1 MQRYFID
8 AKNIDGS
15 YIHIDSYN
23 HEHMQRVMRYRS
35 GDQVICI
42 LPDQHVYIYE
52 IVDMDKGILQQKEE
66 LLENNELDVQVT
78 LIYGLPKNDK
88 FEWVLQKATELGV
101 TRIVPF
107 LSNIKDTH
115 PVVPKLPP
123 FLSK

>member
-8 AKNIDGS
+8 AKNIEGS

-23 HEHMQRVMRYRS
+23 HKHMQRVMRYRS

-52 IVDMDKGILQQKEE
+52 IVNIDKGILRQKEE

-88 FEWVLQKATELGV
+88 FEWA
-101 TRIVPF
+101 
-107 LSNIKDTH
+107 
-115 PVVPKLPP
+115 
-123 FLSK
+123 